1 MELKTKYQY
10 TYFIYPYIINENKY
24 NKYIYKL
31 LSNKNINIR
40 FFEKEKDLDIYTYF
54 LPSIKEFMFQGF
66 NWDKQKIRT
75 FREMTKEMKTSIL
88 AKQNCT
94 IFEYNIAQV
103 LQGKA
108 GEEDGIFFKI
118 QKIELVCFKTGICF
132 LLLKTNIENSEEFSD
147 VLNFNYKFR
156 DIYSE
161 LKDLKKYENI
171 RLQTTDFSDVKKL
184 NDLIKEFTGNVQDAK
199 KLDINTGR
207 FLTYSYTCID
217 QSEWNETKEFSEIEF
232 EFLKYAKILPSS
244 YKSNFDKNEMEILS
258 KWNFIQ
264 TGFTKEGMA
273 LLTSSIDVHNYTV
286 LPHTYENQH
295 LYTYILVQYQ
305 KLYLKK
311 LENEIK
317 ANGNTKALKEKFIK
331 FTKEIW
337 IQEITNDDIGTNIY
351 KKARHVSEVEKIYD
365 SLKNK
370 FDIAYKELNIEK
382 TSKINRVILIIL
394 AISLVL
400 NIINF
405 IALLKMI

>member
-31 LSNKNINIR
+31 LSDKNIKLR

-54 LPSIKEFMFQGF
+54 LPSIKEFMFPSF
-66 NWDKQKIRT
+66 AWDKQKIRS
-75 FREMTKEMKTSIL
+75 FGDFTKEMQANIL

-94 IFEYNIAQV
+94 IFEYNLAQV

-108 GEEDGIFFKI
+108 GEEEGIFFKV

-199 KLDINTGR
+199 KLDINTER
-207 FLTYSYTCID
+207 FLTYAYTCID
-217 QSEWNETKEFSEIEF
+217 QSDWNETKEFSSIEF

-295 LYTYILVQYQ
+295 LYTYLLVQYQ
-305 KLYLKK
+305 KIYLKK

-317 ANGNTKALKEKFIK
+317 SNGNTKISKEKFIK

-382 TSKINRVILIIL
+382 TSKINRLILVIL

-400 NIINF
+400 NIVNF
-405 IALLKMI
+405 IALLRMM